1 MLRGINLSCIK
12 RDRVLF
18 ENLEFTFS
26 AGEIWHL
33 KGPNGAGKTS
43 LLRMM
48 SGLVM
53 PNEGQIQWHGQSV
66 YDNTEFSREL
76 VFIGHKLGVS
86 SALSAMENLTYWAHL
101 HGVVQWDALD
111 ILDQL
116 ELIGLHEIPV
126 NQLSEGQQR
135 RVALSRM
142 WLKPAKMWIL
152 DEPFTALDV
161 YAVEQIQSKIK
172 RFAQEG
178 GCVVLTS
185 HQPLNH
191 IQHYQTFELEF
202 RF

>member
-18 ENLEFTFS
+18 ENLAFTFS

-48 SGLVM
+48 SGLVL
-53 PNEGQIQWHGQSV
+53 PNEGQVQWNDQTV
-66 YDNTEFSREL
+66 YDNSEFSRQL

-86 SALSAMENLTYWAHL
+86 SALSAMENLQYWSHL
-101 HGVVQWDALD
+101 HNVIEWDAFD

-135 RVALSRM
+135 RVALSRL
-142 WLKPAKMWIL
+142 WLKPAKIWIL

-161 YAVEQIQSKIK
+161 YAVEQIQNKIK
-172 RFAQEG
+172 QFVQSG

-185 HQPLNH
+185 HQPLTH
-191 IQHYQTFELEF
+191 IEQYQTFELEF